1 MQTKKQTNKQTN
13 KGKIFKNIGTH
24 DDKTMIKL
32 KKVIGVNILGW
43 ALTIMTLKYAES
55 NDYSDYNDSS
65 DYNDYNDKVGRSAES
80 IYWAEQS
87 HYSASQV
94 QM

>member
-1 MQTKKQTNKQTN
+1 
-13 KGKIFKNIGTH
+13 
-24 DDKTMIKL
+24 MIKL
-32 KKVIGVNILGW
+32 KKVSGVNILGW

-55 NDYSDYNDSS
+55 NDCSDHNDSSDYNDYNDSR

>member
-1 MQTKKQTNKQTN
+1 
-13 KGKIFKNIGTH
+13 
-24 DDKTMIKL
+24 
-32 KKVIGVNILGW
+32 
-43 ALTIMTLKYAES
+43 MTLKYAES
-55 NDYSDYNDSS
+55 NDCSDHNDSSDYNDYNDSR

>member
-1 MQTKKQTNKQTN
+1 
-13 KGKIFKNIGTH
+13 
-24 DDKTMIKL
+24 MIKL
-32 KKVIGVNILGW
+32 KKVSGVNILGW

-55 NDYSDYNDSS
+55 NYYSDYNDYNDYIDCNECSDYNDSS